1 MIVNKY
7 KNNIPNNILHSD
19 FLRLMNQLW
28 KLIPMRENGENWE
41 RQLSMVTIEIAGLG
55 ELFGNYLDFTILLS
69 KLEGLLIEKDNI
81 DFLDYRKTIFD
92 SINLLKRLENE

>member
-1 MIVNKY
+1 MMINKY

-69 KLEGLLIEKDNI
+69 KLEGLLIEKNNV
-81 DFLDYRKTIFD
+81 DFLDYRKTVFD

>member
-1 MIVNKY
+1 MMMNKY
-7 KNNIPNNILHSD
+7 KNNVPNNILHSD

-55 ELFGNYLDFTILLS
+55 ELFGNYLDFTVLLS
-69 KLEGLLIEKDNI
+69 KLEGLLIEKNNV
-81 DFLDYRKTIFD
+81 DFLDYRKTVFD

>member
-19 FLRLMNQLW
+19 FLRLMNQLC

>member
-1 MIVNKY
+1 MMMNKY

-69 KLEGLLIEKDNI
+69 KLEGLLIEKNNV
-81 DFLDYRKTIFD
+81 DFLDYRKTVFD

>member
-1 MIVNKY
+1 MMMNKY

-55 ELFGNYLDFTILLS
+55 ELFGNYLDFTVLLS
-69 KLEGLLIEKDNI
+69 KLEGLLIEKNNI
-81 DFLDYRKTIFD
+81 DFLDYRKTVFD

>member
-1 MIVNKY
+1 MMMNKY

-55 ELFGNYLDFTILLS
+55 ELFGNYLDFTVLLS
-69 KLEGLLIEKDNI
+69 KLEGLLIEKNNV
-81 DFLDYRKTIFD
+81 DFLDYRKTVFD

>member
-55 ELFGNYLDFTILLS
+55 ELFGNYLDFTVLLS
-69 KLEGLLIEKDNI
+69 KLEGLLIEKNNV
-81 DFLDYRKTIFD
+81 DFLDYRKTVFD

>member
-1 MIVNKY
+1 MMTNKY

-55 ELFGNYLDFTILLS
+55 ELFGNYLDFTVLLS
-69 KLEGLLIEKDNI
+69 KLEGLLIEKNNI
-81 DFLDYRKTIFD
+81 DFLDYRKTVFD

>member
-28 KLIPMRENGENWE
+28 KLVPMRENGENWE

-55 ELFGNYLDFTILLS
+55 ELFGNYLDFTVLLS
-69 KLEGLLIEKDNI
+69 KLEGLLIEKNNV
-81 DFLDYRKTIFD
+81 DFLDYRKTVFD

>member
-7 KNNIPNNILHSD
+7 KSNIPNNILHSD

>member
-1 MIVNKY
+1 MVNKY
-7 KNNIPNNILHSD
+7 NDIIPNEILHSD

>member
-1 MIVNKY
+1 MMMNKY

-55 ELFGNYLDFTILLS
+55 ELFGDYLDFTVLLS
-69 KLEGLLIEKDNI
+69 KLEGLLIEKNNV
-81 DFLDYRKTIFD
+81 DFLDYRKTVFD

>member
-1 MIVNKY
+1 MMMNKY

-41 RQLSMVTIEIAGLG
+41 RQLSMVTIEIAGVG
-55 ELFGNYLDFTILLS
+55 ELFGNYLDFTVLLS
-69 KLEGLLIEKDNI
+69 KLEGLLIEKNNV
-81 DFLDYRKTIFD
+81 DFLDYRKTVFD